1 MSVSRQE
8 LKERAFAAID
18 QNRDKIIALGDSI
31 FSEPEL
37 GFKEVKTAEK
47 IKKVFDELGYEHRDE
62 AAITGVIATRQGKE
76 SKLKVAVMGELDAV
90 VAPGHRCADPKT
102 GAAHSCGHNCMMASL
117 AGVAYALKGTGI
129 MEELSGD
136 IVLMAVPAEEYVE
149 IGYRN
154 ELKKEGKIYFLGGK
168 PEFIRLGY
176 LDDIDIL
183 LMQHSANYEGEQKQA
198 YAGGETIGFLGK
210 LVHYIG
216 KEAHAGGAPHLG
228 VNALNAAQIGLMAV
242 NAQRE
247 TFQDKDHIRVHPI
260 MTKGGDLVN
269 VVPADVRI
277 ETYVRGGSVEA
288 IFDASAKV
296 DRAFRAGADAVGA
309 KCEITNLPGYLPT
322 DFSKDLYDINYE
334 NLKLIIGEE
343 QAGYQAPLSTAS
355 GDLGDVSHIMPCIQA
370 SIGGAV
376 GVFHSENFE
385 IGDKELA
392 YIVPAKLLV
401 ATAIDLLADGA
412 QTGLAVKANF
422 RPKMTKEEYLA
433 IWGGMKQ

>member
-1 MSVSRQE
+1 
-8 LKERAFAAID
+8 
-18 QNRDKIIALGDSI
+18 
-31 FSEPEL
+31 
-37 GFKEVKTAEK
+37 
-47 IKKVFDELGYEHRDE
+47 
-62 AAITGVIATRQGKE
+62 
-76 SKLKVAVMGELDAV
+76 
-90 VAPGHRCADPKT
+90 
-102 GAAHSCGHNCMMASL
+102 
-117 AGVAYALKGTGI
+117 
-129 MEELSGD
+129 
-136 IVLMAVPAEEYVE
+136 
-149 IGYRN
+149 
-154 ELKKEGKIYFLGGK
+154 
-168 PEFIRLGY
+168 
-176 LDDIDIL
+176 
-183 LMQHSANYEGEQKQA
+183 MQHSANYEGEQKRA
-198 YAGGETIGFLGK
+198 YAGVETIGFLGK

-228 VNALNAAQIGLMAV
+228 INALNAAQIGLMAV

-296 DRAFRAGADAVGA
+296 DRAFKAGADAVGA

-322 DFSKDLYDINYE
+322 DFSKDLYDLNYE

-412 QTGLAVKANF
+412 KTGLAVKANF
-422 RPKMTKEEYLA
+422 RPKMTKQEYLTV
-433 IWGGMKQ
+433 WGGMKE